1 MRYYKSL
8 LINDQIFS
16 IFQKGG
22 DVMIDPNVSDSE
34 AKASYN
40 DIKTVMLP
48 SGRTYLR
55 IVPQPIDA

>member
-1 MRYYKSL
+1 
-8 LINDQIFS
+8 
-16 IFQKGG
+16 
-22 DVMIDPNVSDSE
+22 MIDPSVSDSE

-55 IVPQPIDA
+55 IVPQPIDAWKKNPYIL